1 MGNDVAEY
9 CKRCDVCQR
18 VNSRLGIVKAEL
30 HPITV
35 TDVWKQ
41 IGIDLIGMTVV
52 MNNWRASEASETHS
66 GVKINEIVHVG
77 RYQRVR

>member
-18 VNSRLGIVKAEL
+18 VNSRLGKAKAEL
-30 HPITV
+30 HPIPV

-41 IGIDLIGMTVV
+41 IGIDLIGKTLFI
-52 MNNWRASEASETHS
+52 N
-66 GVKINEIVHVG
+66 KIMYTSTLLYIH
-77 RYQRVR
+77 RSTS